1 MQAAYLLTVECR
13 HPSYLLSAGHALRGL
28 LRRYPDFPDMRAAL
42 AAAEWGA
49 GLGAKAEADWVR
61 V

>member
-1 MQAAYLLTVECR
+1 MT
-13 HPSYLLSAGHALRGL
+13 SSASGRRL

-49 GLGAKAEADWVR
+49 GLGANAEADWVR
-61 V
+61 YN